1 MSKKA
6 DMKAKAE
13 EEARAERLD
22 RLAQQF
28 EPATFHLDDM
38 PEEKSDFP
46 PDTLVLTK
54 EAQDALISVPWK

>member
-6 DMKAKAE
+6 DMKAKVE
-13 EEARAERLD
+13 EEVRAERLD

-54 EAQDALISVPWK
+54 EAQDALISAPWK